1 MEKEWE
7 KETEWNNK
15 VRQRPQKKIYMR
27 VRGKKSTM
35 IISTRKVY
43 FGLHVYLSQ
52 FSVSTVQ
59 IMQIIKPQ
67 IYLSRSVHDNIFQWN
82 TKYL

>member
-1 MEKEWE
+1 
-7 KETEWNNK
+7 
-15 VRQRPQKKIYMR
+15 
-27 VRGKKSTM
+27 M

-43 FGLHVYLSQ
+43 FGLRVYLSQ